1 VRFCGEW
8 RRRRRKGRR
17 RRGRS
22 KVEEEEG
29 KVAATSFMSEA
40 GGFYLGS
47 VGLLGEYCPT
57 TRKRQKPLLDCRSS
71 PGGGR
76 LHVVAKLHWCQRKR
90 STTSVTTS
98 IAAVS

>member
-1 VRFCGEW
+1 VVSGGGGKEEEGEAEAEA
-8 RRRRRKGRR
+8 
-17 RRGRS
+17 
-22 KVEEEEG
+22 EEEEG

-71 PGGGR
+71 PGGGS

>member
-1 VRFCGEW
+1 MVSGGGGGGKEEEGE
-8 RRRRRKGRR
+8 
-17 RRGRS
+17 
-22 KVEEEEG
+22 VEAEAEEEEEG

>member
-1 VRFCGEW
+1 MVSGGGGGGGGKEEEGE
-8 RRRRRKGRR
+8 
-17 RRGRS
+17 
-22 KVEEEEG
+22 VEVEAEEEEG
-29 KVAATSFMSEA
+29 KVAATSFMSVA

>member
-1 VRFCGEW
+1 VVSGGGKEEGEAEAE
-8 RRRRRKGRR
+8 
-17 RRGRS
+17 S
-22 KVEEEEG
+22 EEEEG

-57 TRKRQKPLLDCRSS
+57 TRKRQKPLLGCRSS
-71 PGGGR
+71 PGGR